1 MEKALNPFIF
11 SFVIIFTISIRIAL
25 LDYKE
30 ACNLLRVHPSLV
42 ILHGVCE
49 LQDMCEKGLCT
60 ILDTLPLL

>member
-1 MEKALNPFIF
+1 MEKALNPIF
-11 SFVIIFTISIRIAL
+11 FPLLLYLQLASGLHCWITRKHTIFWGV
-25 LDYKE
+25 D
-30 ACNLLRVHPSLV
+30 PSLV